1 MVRKVKGFT
10 LIELLV
16 VIMVISAMTLMATVY
31 IYKLR
36 ISTALK
42 EAVNKITTD
51 LSYAKTMSVATD
63 SIWGLCFVD
72 SDGDGYY
79 EYYRLV
85 ADKGADGSVLTADCT
100 STDPEDIIREISY
113 VPNNINLS
121 VRALSG
127 GGSVKFVGFSK
138 RGRTL
143 IDNGSSYTNWA
154 VNIRVQSTLD
164 TSKAMDIDINR
175 AGRIR
180 FGWAR

>member
-1 MVRKVKGFT
+1 MVGKVRGFT

-85 ADKGADGSVLTADCT
+85 ADKGADGSILTADCT
-100 STDPEDIIREISY
+100 SSDPQDIIKEVSNI
-113 VPNNINLS
+113 PANIN
-121 VRALSG
+121 VTVSG
-127 GGSVKFVGFSK
+127 GVRFVGFSK
-138 RGRTL
+138 KGITL
-143 IDNGSSYTNWA
+143 VDNGSSYSNWA
-154 VNIRVQSTLD
+154 VSIRVQSALD
-164 TSKAMDIDINR
+164 TSKIMEIDINR